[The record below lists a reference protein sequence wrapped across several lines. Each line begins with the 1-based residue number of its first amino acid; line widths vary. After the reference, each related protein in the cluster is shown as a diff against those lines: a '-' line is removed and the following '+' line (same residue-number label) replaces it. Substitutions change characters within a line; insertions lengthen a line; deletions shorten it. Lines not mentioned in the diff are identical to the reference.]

1 MFNFKKEKSS
11 EEKRE
16 ERMEFFRHLRAH
28 AVQHWLHNG
37 GAAALQAA
45 LINGISQLRGLIR

>member
-16 ERMEFFRHLRAH
+16 ERMESFRHLGAH
-28 AVQHWLHNG
+28 AAQYWLHHG
-37 GAAALQAA
+37 GPAALQAA
-45 LINGISQLRGLIR
+45 LINAMAQLRGLIR